1 MSMAVIFSESKN
13 PYFNLALEEY
23 LLKNDILD
31 EDIALFWQSE
41 KAFVFGRNQNPYV
54 EINPNYFNIDIPII
68 RRVSGGGT
76 IYQDSHTLVFS
87 FITKNYEKKINDYE
101 YFLKPIIEVLK
112 SMNLNVSFK
121 PKSHLF
127 IDDYKISG
135 NAQAFINNKLLHH
148 GTLLIDTNIDIIN
161 NALVDY
167 SYVTKG
173 NHILSN
179 KQKVAN
185 LNQFLSKPCNINDLI
200 SDIIDKSVSLL
211 GLNKEKY
218 ILSGEEVEKINDLV
232 ITKYNTWDWNF
243 GKTKEFEMDIL
254 IGGHRENLVIE
265 NGIVKAVANQNLQF
279 LIGIKFY
286 SEEFFKKIKYIK
298 K

>member
-1 MSMAVIFSESKN
+1 MAIILSESRN

-23 LLKNDILD
+23 LLKNDVLE

-41 KAFVFGRNQNPYV
+41 KAFVFGRNQNPFV
-54 EINPNYFNIDIPII
+54 EINPSFFNRNIPII

-101 YFLKPIIEVLK
+101 YFLKPIIKVLK
-112 SMNLNVSFK
+112 SKNLNVSFK
-121 PKSHLF
+121 PKSHIF

-148 GTLLIDTNIDIIN
+148 GTLLIDTDLDIIN
-161 NALVDY
+161 KALVDY
-167 SYVTKG
+167 SYIAKG

-185 LNQFLSKPCNINDLI
+185 LNQFLDKPCNTTDLV
-200 SDIIDKSVSLL
+200 SDIIEKSVSLL
-211 GLNKEKY
+211 GLNKKRY
-218 ILSGEEVEKINDLV
+218 FLSDEDIDKISNLM
-232 ITKYNTWDWNF
+232 IAKYNTWEWNF
-243 GKTKEFEMDIL
+243 GKTKEFEMDMI
-254 IGGHRENLVIE
+254 IDGHKEKLVIN
-265 NGIVKAVANQNLQF
+265 NGIVKAVSNIKLKF

-286 SEEFFKKIKYIK
+286 SEEFFEKIKYVK

>member
-1 MSMAVIFSESKN
+1 MAIIISESKN

-23 LLKNDILD
+23 LLKNDVIN

-41 KAFVFGRNQNPYV
+41 KAFVFGRNQNPFV
-54 EINPNYFNIDIPII
+54 EINPSFFNTSIPII

-76 IYQDSHTLVFS
+76 IYQDSNTLVFS

-112 SMNLNVSFK
+112 NMNLDVSFK

-127 IDDYKISG
+127 IDDFKISG

-148 GTLLIDTNIDIIN
+148 GTLLIDTDLDLIN
-161 NALVDY
+161 EALVNY
-167 SYVTKG
+167 SYSTKG

-185 LNQFLSKPCNINDLI
+185 LNQFLVKPCNIRELV
-200 SDIIDKSVSLL
+200 SDIIDESVKLL
-211 GLNKEKY
+211 GLNKKEY
-218 ILSGEEVEKINDLV
+218 FLREEDIEKIRDLM
-232 ITKYNTWDWNF
+232 ITKYNTWEWNF
-243 GKTKEFEMDIL
+243 GKTKEFEMDMI
-254 IGGHRENLVIE
+254 IDGNMEKIFID
-265 NGIVKAVANQNLQF
+265 NGIVKDVSNHNLQY
-279 LIGIKFY
+279 LVGVKFY
-286 SEEFFKKIKYIK
+286 SEEFFEKIK
-298 K
+298 